1 MNLLLFLIFEFCA
14 LPSTLEPPGI
24 TMNSS
29 TTEEAL
35 DKGYSFLVNVALA
48 PHDKKGSTSEA
59 IYNSDIRF
67 QVVITEG
74 VYGTAAHAARRFVEE
89 SPSNIFLAP
98 ILNRELED
106 STVGTAAVELIYG
119 DGYRTFVVRKD
130 GPEPKSCR
138 PVGIHLSIG
147 HEDDE
152 DPSKLPI
159 IMPDDDFWHHV
170 MNMYDPYNGK
180 GIPTVYVRTSDILFL
195 HPVKPEHQSSIALA
209 VPSKRGFWTGLAFDG
224 KRAKYPEDLP
234 KAMSRKR
241 KQPDEPTPKEGGGD
255 KKKGKKGM

>member
-1 MNLLLFLIFEFCA
+1 
-14 LPSTLEPPGI
+14 
-24 TMNSS
+24 MNSS

-48 PHDKKGSTSEA
+48 PYDKKSTTSEA
-59 IYNSDIRF
+59 IYNNDIRF

-74 VYGTAAHAARRFVEE
+74 VYGTAAHAARRLVEE

-138 PVGIHLSIG
+138 PVGVHLSIG
-147 HEDDE
+147 YDDEE

-180 GIPTVYVRTSDILFL
+180 GIPTVYIRTSDILFL
-195 HPVKPEHQSSIALA
+195 HPVKPEHQSSIALT

-224 KRAKYPEDLP
+224 KRAKYPEELP

-241 KQPDEPTPKEGGGD
+241 KQPDEPTPKEGGD
-255 KKKGKKGM
+255 KKKGKKGTWCVFQMGSVAKEL